1 MRVVIVGAGM
11 SGLVAANDLVA
22 AGHEVVVFDK
32 GRAVGGRM
40 ASKRFAG
47 ARFDHGAQHF
57 SVRSDAFGEAVR
69 EWSFAGVV
77 GVWYEGVSLTTDNGL
92 EPRHRGVPA
101 MRSIC
106 EHLAEGLDVRTSALV
121 AGVSSGGLTLDS
133 GEPIAADAVIVTAPI
148 PQTLDLM
155 DPPLISADHRR
166 MLESIEYDPCIAVM
180 AVLDRDPDLPD
191 GHLAPDAG
199 PIAWIADN
207 RHKGVS
213 EVPAVTIHSTPDYA
227 RANLEAGADVWLDDL
242 LDELGHLTGTTST
255 AATAHRWR
263 YSMPTNPLDTGFLDL
278 GSGVWLAGEAFSGAR
293 IEGAFAS
300 GKMVAAAVVSQM
312 D

>member
-1 MRVVIVGAGM
+1 MRVAIVGAGM
-11 SGLVAANDLVA
+11 SGLIAANDLVA

-106 EHLAEGLDVRTSALV
+106 EHLATGLDIR
-121 AGVSSGGLTLDS
+121 AGSRVSSVDS
-133 GEPIAADAVIVTAPI
+133 SGVVLETGERIESGSTIVTAPI
-148 PQTLDLM
+148 PQALELIDDDLM
-155 DPPLISADHRR
+155 TSETRAT
-166 MLESIEYDPCIAVM
+166 LERIDYDPCIAVM
-180 AVLDRDPDLPD
+180 AVLGQGPDLVD
-191 GHLAPDAG
+191 GHLAPDSDL
-199 PIAWIADN
+199 IAWIADN

-213 EVPAVTIHSTPDYA
+213 ELPAVTIHSTPGYA
-227 RANLEAGADVWLDDL
+227 RSRLEQGSDVWLD
-242 LDELGHLTGTTST
+242 ELVGEFNRLVGTPVVDSI
-255 AATAHRWR
+255 AHRWR
-263 YSMPTNPLDTGFLDL
+263 YSMPTNPLDTDFLQL
-278 GSGVWLAGEAFSGAR
+278 GGGVWLAGEAFSGAR
-293 IEGAFAS
+293 IEGAFTS
-300 GKMVAAAVVSQM
+300 GKAVAAALLGR
-312 D
+312 

>member
-1 MRVVIVGAGM
+1 M

-57 SVRSDAFGEAVR
+57 SVRSDAFREAVR

-148 PQTLDLM
+148 PQTLDLI

-180 AVLDRDPDLPD
+180 AVLDGDPELPD

-213 EVPAVTIHSTPDYA
+213 EVPAVTIHSTPGYA
-227 RANLEAGADVWLDDL
+227 RTNLEADADVWLDDL
-242 LDELGHLTGTTST
+242 LGELGRLTGTTST
-255 AATAHRWR
+255 AASAHRWR
-263 YSMPTNPLDTGFLDL
+263 YSMPTNPVDTGFLDL

-293 IEGAFAS
+293 IEGAFTS
-300 GKMVAAAVVSQM
+300 GKSVAESLTERLV
-312 D
+312 